1 MTSIGSIETMQN
13 QMQITQIDLYV
24 FEYSHCAQ
32 KFVSDVRIAY
42 FCSVNMYTKLV
53 QVLHF
58 EMLLASCTEN

>member
-42 FCSVNMYTKLV
+42 FCSVNMY
-53 QVLHF
+53 
-58 EMLLASCTEN
+58 EACTSIAFGDVTDILY